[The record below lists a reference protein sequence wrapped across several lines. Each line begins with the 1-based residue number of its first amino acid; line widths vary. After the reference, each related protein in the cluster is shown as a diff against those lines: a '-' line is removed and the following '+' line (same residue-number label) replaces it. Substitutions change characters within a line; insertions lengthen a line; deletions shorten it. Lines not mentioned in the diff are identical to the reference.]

1 MANLRRRGFLSV
13 IYLDD
18 ILLFGRS
25 YEECQSNTLSTRL
38 LLGQLGFVINE
49 KKCQL
54 IPSRKCKFLG
64 FLFDSERMIIELTH
78 DKRDRVKREVEKY
91 RAIKVCK
98 IRRFAEFVGLV
109 GSCCPAV
116 MYGLGHTKLFEKA
129 RHLALESSKG
139 SYDSCM
145 TLDKDLQTDFK
156 WWGKNIRHAHRST
169 RPPEFC
175 REIFTDASLSG
186 WGVACGQARSHG
198 FWNEEER
205 KSHINIL
212 ELTTA
217 FFGLKCFANDLR
229 YCDILL
235 RLDNTTAISYIN
247 RMGGVRFA
255 RLSNLARKIWDWCE
269 ERDIWIFASFIS
281 SKDNFEA
288 DFESRRLEPETELEL
303 SQTAFKRIVRTF
315 GEPEVDLFATRVNKK
330 CRKYISWLQDP
341 NSIAVD
347 AFTVPWKNYFFY
359 AFPPFVI
366 ILRRTTSSLEKNYPG
381 CRTVIRRSFAMRGI
395 PVESMEI
402 MIASLRDSSLKQYN
416 SALKRWWNFCVERD
430 TNPFRTSVEDVL
442 VLLTKEYNNGAS
454 RGSLNCLRSAI
465 ALITGP
471 EIGQDSR
478 IRRLFKG
485 VSELRPSKPKY
496 EQTWDPRIV
505 LRYISTLGS
514 NEDMSL
520 EVISKKLVTL
530 LSLVTGHRMQ
540 TFSLIKLQNIERR
553 QTSVQIKIPD
563 KIKTSATNRK
573 QPLLV
578 LPFYEKD
585 PTICA
590 AATLKAYMSKTESLR
605 NAEECLFIAF
615 KKPHKAVSCQT
626 LCRWTKSVLSKSGL
640 DTQIFSAHSTRHA
653 STSNANIKGVNI
665 DCIRSTAGWTRNSQ
679 SFAQFYN
686 LPIVNDNEAFARAI
700 LQ

>member
-1 MANLRRRGFLSV
+1 MNPKEHLEISKLISKLLDKGAIKPCNDSRDQFISSIFLVPKPDGTNRFILNLKELNELISAEHFKLEDRKAVINLMSEDCFMATVDLKDAYYVVPVAESDRKFLRFRHNNQLFEFTCLPFGLTTAPYVFTKILKPVMANLRRRDFLSV

-64 FLFDSERMIIELTH
+64 FLFDSERMIIELTQ

-129 RHLALESSKG
+129 RYLALESSKG

-395 PVESMEI
+395 PAESMEI

-416 SALKRWWNFCVERD
+416 SALKKWWNFCVERD
-430 TNPFRTSVEDVL
+430 TNPFRTSVVDVL

-505 LRYISTLGS
+505 L
-514 NEDMSL
+514 
-520 EVISKKLVTL
+520 
-530 LSLVTGHRMQ
+530 
-540 TFSLIKLQNIERR
+540 
-553 QTSVQIKIPD
+553 
-563 KIKTSATNRK
+563 
-573 QPLLV
+573 
-578 LPFYEKD
+578 
-585 PTICA
+585 
-590 AATLKAYMSKTESLR
+590 
-605 NAEECLFIAF
+605 
-615 KKPHKAVSCQT
+615 
-626 LCRWTKSVLSKSGL
+626 
-640 DTQIFSAHSTRHA
+640 
-653 STSNANIKGVNI
+653 
-665 DCIRSTAGWTRNSQ
+665 
-679 SFAQFYN
+679 
-686 LPIVNDNEAFARAI
+686 
-700 LQ
+700 